1 MQHKNSKKA
10 KIVVD
15 LLGQVIHEE
24 RVKLGKSQ
32 RLLADE
38 YGVEKS
44 LVNRMEKASNE
55 PKIVS
60 IFTVAELLGMKPSE
74 LLKRVEDR
82 LPKGFSV
89 LED

>member
-10 KIVVD
+10 KIVIEI
-15 LLGQVIHEE
+15 LGQVVQEKRI
-24 RVKLGKSQ
+24 KLGKSQ

-38 YGVEKS
+38 YNVEKS
-44 LVNRMEKASNE
+44 LVNRIEKASNE

-60 IFTVAELLGMKPSE
+60 IFTIAELLGMKPSE
-74 LLKRVEDR
+74 LLKQVEDK

>member
-10 KIVVD
+10 KIVIEI
-15 LLGQVIHEE
+15 LGNVIREE
-24 RVKLGKSQ
+24 RIKLGKSQ

-38 YGVEKS
+38 YDIEKS

-55 PKIVS
+55 PKLIS
-60 IFTVAELLGMKPSE
+60 IFTIAELLGLKTSE
-74 LLKRVEDR
+74 LIKLVEER
-82 LPKGFSV
+82 LPKDFTV

>member
-60 IFTVAELLGMKPSE
+60 IFTVAELLDMKPSE

>member
-74 LLKRVEDR
+74 VLKRVEDR

>member
-74 LLKRVEDR
+74 LLKRVVDCQKD
-82 LPKGFSV
+82 LVS
-89 LED
+89 